1 MIQTKDWLGR
11 IDKLDKD
18 LREVKRKNKLVCSYE
33 YARNESRP
41 RTAYQETNLE
51 AQKKLYE
58 NQLKLRKR
66 VSFNLPSAGLNPE
79 TVKGNDD
86 IFDVLKWVKVKLSIK
101 FLRRNYLQ
109 QSGLFRLKII
119 WVWAVER
126 GEPFYYIFW
135 AENDSK
141 VFEQCLFDVV
151 VARDAKA

>member
-18 LREVKRKNKLVCSYE
+18 LREVKRKNKMVCSYE

-41 RTAYQETNLE
+41 RTAFPETNLE

-66 VSFNLPSAGLNPE
+66 VSFNLPSAGFNPE

-86 IFDVLKWVKVKLSIK
+86 IFDVLK
-101 FLRRNYLQ
+101 
-109 QSGLFRLKII
+109 
-119 WVWAVER
+119 
-126 GEPFYYIFW
+126 
-135 AENDSK
+135 
-141 VFEQCLFDVV
+141 
-151 VARDAKA
+151 